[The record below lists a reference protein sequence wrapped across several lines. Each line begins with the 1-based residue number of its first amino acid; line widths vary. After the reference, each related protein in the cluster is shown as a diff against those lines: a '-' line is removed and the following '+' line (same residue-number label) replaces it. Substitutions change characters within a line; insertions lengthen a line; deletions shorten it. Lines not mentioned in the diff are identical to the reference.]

1 MRVRVIDFRLLV
13 GAIFLLCSALVKAED
28 FFIDSKASLEK
39 ALATVEPGDEIVLK
53 NGVYKDFEIIFSA
66 KGSEGKPIVLR
77 AEEKGKV
84 LLTGQSS
91 LSLGGAHLVVSGLI
105 FKDGYSPSGAV
116 ISYRINKNEIAN
128 HSRVT
133 EVVIEDYSKPD
144 KFENDYWVALYGKH
158 NRLDHSYLA
167 GKRNR
172 GVTLA
177 VRLNSKS
184 SIENHHLIDHNYF
197 GYRPELGSNG
207 GETLRIGTSHYSL
220 ENSFTQVENNVFERC
235 NGEVEII
242 SVKSGG
248 NIIHGNTFIESRGT
262 LTLRHGNNNVV
273 TNNVFL
279 GNGVHNTGGV
289 RVINANQEVANN
301 LFKSLTGY
309 RFGSGFTV
317 MNGVPNSPQN
327 RYHQVDGANIHHNTF
342 IDVEHIQ
349 FAAGADEERSAPPI
363 NSKFTNNLL
372 LSQNAPITMSFFDDI
387 KGIKF
392 ADNVANYS
400 VESTVQEGF
409 SKISNIG
416 QTLLEDQEVGKV
428 GASPDIVTLSRDDVG
443 PSWYA
448 KKQYE
453 VPFDSGREIVV
464 EPGVNT
470 LFNAVAKASD
480 GDTLILQKGNYSEEK
495 TVVIDKTLSIK
506 GVSQENVVLLP
517 QRTALF
523 EIIDN
528 GNLKLAFLS
537 LSGEDAPDAAGN
549 TLLRTQKWGM
559 MTNYRFDMRNVSVLN
574 LNINHSYHFFAA
586 GARSFATSVNIEN
599 SEFSNITGNILLF
612 DKERDD
618 LGIYNVEVLNFSNNH
633 IEQVDGALA
642 LIYRGGTD
650 ESTFGP
656 KVTFF
661 KNQLERVGLGKRN
674 KSKASIFLHGV
685 QQALLKSNDIKS
697 SAKVVIE
704 HTVGEPKTSI
714 VKNLFENTPDPKVI
728 DFLSQGAECGCQ

>member
-1 MRVRVIDFRLLV
+1 MRVRVIEFRLLV

-416 QTLLEDQEVGKV
+416 QTLSEDQEVGKV

-586 GARSFATSVNIEN
+586 GARSFATSFNIEN

>member
-1 MRVRVIDFRLLV
+1 MRVRVIEFRLLV

-197 GYRPELGSNG
+197 GFRPELGSNG

-279 GNGVHNTGGV
+279 GNGVHNAGGV

-685 QQALLKSNDIKS
+685 QQALLKSNDTKS

>member
-1 MRVRVIDFRLLV
+1 MRVRVIEFRLLV

-66 KGSEGKPIVLR
+66 RGSEGKPIVLR

-416 QTLLEDQEVGKV
+416 QTLSEDQEVGKV

>member
-1 MRVRVIDFRLLV
+1 MRVRVIEFRLLV

-197 GYRPELGSNG
+197 GFRPELGSNG

-279 GNGVHNTGGV
+279 GNGVHNAGGV

-416 QTLLEDQEVGKV
+416 QTLSEDQEVGKV

-685 QQALLKSNDIKS
+685 QQALLKRNDIKS

>member
-66 KGSEGKPIVLR
+66 RGSEGKPIVLR

>member
-13 GAIFLLCSALVKAED
+13 GAIFLLCSALVKAQD

-416 QTLLEDQEVGKV
+416 QTLSEDQEVGKV

-685 QQALLKSNDIKS
+685 QQALLKSNDTKS

>member
-66 KGSEGKPIVLR
+66 RGSEGKPIVLR

-400 VESTVQEGF
+400 IESTVQEGF

-480 GDTLILQKGNYSEEK
+480 GDTLILQKGKYSEEK

-685 QQALLKSNDIKS
+685 QQALLKSNDTKS

>member
-1 MRVRVIDFRLLV
+1 
-13 GAIFLLCSALVKAED
+13 
-28 FFIDSKASLEK
+28 
-39 ALATVEPGDEIVLK
+39 
-53 NGVYKDFEIIFSA
+53 
-66 KGSEGKPIVLR
+66 
-77 AEEKGKV
+77 
-84 LLTGQSS
+84 
-91 LSLGGAHLVVSGLI
+91 
-105 FKDGYSPSGAV
+105 
-116 ISYRINKNEIAN
+116 
-128 HSRVT
+128 
-133 EVVIEDYSKPD
+133 
-144 KFENDYWVALYGKH
+144 
-158 NRLDHSYLA
+158 
-167 GKRNR
+167 
-172 GVTLA
+172 
-177 VRLNSKS
+177 
-184 SIENHHLIDHNYF
+184 
-197 GYRPELGSNG
+197 
-207 GETLRIGTSHYSL
+207 
-220 ENSFTQVENNVFERC
+220 
-235 NGEVEII
+235 
-242 SVKSGG
+242 
-248 NIIHGNTFIESRGT
+248 
-262 LTLRHGNNNVV
+262 
-273 TNNVFL
+273 
-279 GNGVHNTGGV
+279 
-289 RVINANQEVANN
+289 
-301 LFKSLTGY
+301 
-309 RFGSGFTV
+309 

-416 QTLLEDQEVGKV
+416 QTLSEDQEVGKV

>member
-1 MRVRVIDFRLLV
+1 MRVRVIEFRLLV

-416 QTLLEDQEVGKV
+416 QTLSEDQEVGKV

-599 SEFSNITGNILLF
+599 SEFSNITGNALLF

-618 LGIYNVEVLNFSNNH
+618 LGFYNVEVLNFSNNH

>member
-66 KGSEGKPIVLR
+66 RGSEGKPIVLR

-586 GARSFATSVNIEN
+586 GARSFATSFNIEN

-650 ESTFGP
+650 
-656 KVTFF
+656 
-661 KNQLERVGLGKRN
+661 
-674 KSKASIFLHGV
+674 
-685 QQALLKSNDIKS
+685 
-697 SAKVVIE
+697 
-704 HTVGEPKTSI
+704 
-714 VKNLFENTPDPKVI
+714 
-728 DFLSQGAECGCQ
+728 

>member
-1 MRVRVIDFRLLV
+1 MRVRVIEFRLLV

-416 QTLLEDQEVGKV
+416 QTLSEDQEVGKV

-453 VPFDSGREIVV
+453 VPFDSGREVVV

-586 GARSFATSVNIEN
+586 GSRSFATSVNIEN

>member
-66 KGSEGKPIVLR
+66 RGSEGKPIVLR

-416 QTLLEDQEVGKV
+416 QTLSEDQEVGKV

>member
-1 MRVRVIDFRLLV
+1 MRVRVIEFRLLV

-220 ENSFTQVENNVFERC
+220 ENSFTHVENNVFERC

-416 QTLLEDQEVGKV
+416 QTLSEDQEVGKV

>member
-66 KGSEGKPIVLR
+66 RGSEGKPIVLR

-197 GYRPELGSNG
+197 GFRPELGSNG

-586 GARSFATSVNIEN
+586 GARSFATSFNIEN

>member
-1 MRVRVIDFRLLV
+1 MRVRVIEFRLLV

-279 GNGVHNTGGV
+279 GNGVHNAGGV

-416 QTLLEDQEVGKV
+416 QTLSEDQEVGKV

-685 QQALLKSNDIKS
+685 QQALLKRNDIKS

>member
-279 GNGVHNTGGV
+279 GNGVHNAGGV

-416 QTLLEDQEVGKV
+416 QTLSEDQEVGKV

-685 QQALLKSNDIKS
+685 QQALLKRNDIKS

>member
-66 KGSEGKPIVLR
+66 RGSEGKPIVLR

-327 RYHQVDGANIHHNTF
+327 RYHQVDCANIHHNTF

-586 GARSFATSVNIEN
+586 GARSFATSFNIEN

-685 QQALLKSNDIKS
+685 QKALLKSNDIKS

-728 DFLSQGAECGCQ
+728 DFLSQGAKCGCQ

>member
-66 KGSEGKPIVLR
+66 RGSEGKPIVLR

-197 GYRPELGSNG
+197 GFRPELGSNG

-586 GARSFATSVNIEN
+586 GARSFATSFNIEN

-685 QQALLKSNDIKS
+685 QQALLKRNDIKS